1 MVRYHTYPGIIEN
14 QGVVTM
20 EIRVL
25 RYFWTIAEEGS
36 ISRAA
41 ELLHITQPTLS
52 RQLRELEEELG
63 TELFYRENKQM
74 TLTEAGVFLKDR
86 AQEILSLTDQTE
98 QAFMDQKKQL
108 FSGHISIGC
117 VEADNSDTLAMMLGE
132 MVRDYPQV
140 TFHIF
145 SGTSDDI
152 TEKLDKG
159 LIDLAVLLEP
169 IPTDKYERIILPRTE
184 KWGLLVSNES
194 FLAQKKKMV
203 PEDLIGVPLL
213 CSARKE
219 VQKMIADWM
228 NVSIEQMNIVGTY
241 NLIFNVFSLVE
252 NRVGSALTIEGSVM
266 SRHVKNLTFVPL
278 YPTIETECVV
288 AWKKN
293 RSFSPVVNEFIRRM
307 KNAFEA

>member
-1 MVRYHTYPGIIEN
+1 
-14 QGVVTM
+14 M

-252 NRVGSALTIEGSVM
+252 NRVGSALTIDGQ
-266 SRHVKNLTFVPL
+266 
-278 YPTIETECVV
+278 
-288 AWKKN
+288 
-293 RSFSPVVNEFIRRM
+293 
-307 KNAFEA
+307 